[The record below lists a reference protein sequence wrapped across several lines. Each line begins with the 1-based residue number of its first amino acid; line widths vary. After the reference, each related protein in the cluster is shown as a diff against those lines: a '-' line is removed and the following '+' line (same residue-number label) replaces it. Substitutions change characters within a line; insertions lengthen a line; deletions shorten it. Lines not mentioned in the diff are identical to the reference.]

1 MKKVLRKK
9 QNRTTLISS
18 PGCET
23 PIKSEDSAATT
34 PGLAP
39 RVLFIGIDGAARK
52 AGIGIIF
59 LSEDEQWTVTLAT
72 DTQSPNFYIELHAFA
87 LAVARRATDL
97 TSVVT
102 VCEVPPPG
110 RFAHKIGASVNFA
123 NGKILG
129 TLGCYFAAAGLPF
142 PVVHIPVM
150 PNQWRKSLMG
160 ASGKGYDKAQSI
172 KYVRSQLSAEIAD
185 TKTIDEIEALCVAY
199 YGVQQIYPASDGLAH
214 VLNKANIEVQ
224 NDK

>member
-1 MKKVLRKK
+1 MRKK
-9 QNRTTLISS
+9 LDKVQNGTTLVTS
-18 PGCET
+18 PGSET

-39 RVLFIGIDGAARK
+39 RVLFIGVDGAARK
-52 AGIGIIF
+52 AGIGVIF

-72 DTQSPNFYIELHAFA
+72 DTQSQNFYIELHAFA

-150 PNQWRKSLMG
+150 PNQWRKSLIG
-160 ASGKGYDKAQSI
+160 GKIKGYDKNESV
-172 KYVRSQLSAEIAD
+172 KYVRNNLSKEIAD
-185 TKTIDEIEALCVAY
+185 TKTIDEVEALCVAY

-214 VLNKANIEVQ
+214 VLNKAKNEVQ
-224 NDK
+224 NDQ